1 MKRILFILLFV
12 PIFLISQQKTID
24 KVNIYLDCFWY
35 CDADFLQRE
44 MSYIDFFRD
53 AKSENPIN
61 FLSLF

>member
-12 PIFLISQQKTID
+12 PIFSISQQKTID
-24 KVNIYLDCFWY
+24 KVKIYLDCSWR